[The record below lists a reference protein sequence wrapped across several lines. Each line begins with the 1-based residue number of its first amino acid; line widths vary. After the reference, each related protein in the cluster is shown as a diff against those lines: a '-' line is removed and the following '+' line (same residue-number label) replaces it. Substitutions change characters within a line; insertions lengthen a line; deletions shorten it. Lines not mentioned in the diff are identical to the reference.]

1 MPDNS
6 QLFGL
11 LGLGKGGGKGGGGH
25 HHHGG
30 RGRFRGGGGFYG
42 PGYYWGDPILV
53 AEDVS
58 TIIPQQPAANGAP
71 KLGAKVYA
79 DAIAMKTRA
88 EHGDTSL
95 HEVWN
100 GQDKQ
105 ILHEPDLPKAAE
117 GFMWVFHSGPSRR
130 TGAPGNWI
138 MYVRSGRK

>member
-11 LGLGKGGGKGGGGH
+11 LGLGKGGGGGGGGH
-25 HHHGG
+25 HHHHGG
-30 RGRFRGGGGFYG
+30 GRFRGGGPWFG
-42 PGYYWGDPILV
+42 PGYYWGDPLLV

-58 TIIPQQPAANGAP
+58 TIIPHPAANGAP

-79 DAIAMKTRA
+79 EAIAMKTRA
-88 EHGDTSL
+88 EHGDSSL
-95 HEVWN
+95 QEVWN

-105 ILHEPDLPKAAE
+105 ILHEPDLPKATN
-117 GFMWVFHSGPSRR
+117 GYMWVFHSGPSRR

-138 MYVRSGRK
+138 MYVQSGRK

>member
-11 LGLGKGGGKGGGGH
+11 LGLGGGGGGH
-25 HHHGG
+25 HHHRGG
-30 RGRFRGGGGFYG
+30 GRFRGGGPFFYG

-58 TIIPQQPAANGAP
+58 TVIPPKAAPAGASV
-71 KLGAKVYA
+71 GARIYA
-79 DAIAMKTRA
+79 EAIAMKTRA
-88 EHGDTSL
+88 EHGDVSL
-95 HEVWN
+95 QEVWN

-105 ILHEPDLPKAAE
+105 VLHEPDLPKPTD
-117 GFMWVFHSGPSRR
+117 GFMWVFHSGPSRK